1 MDHSKDKFL
10 VQSCVAS
17 DDFARQFAGSDK
29 VDGGQYRK
37 ELVEA
42 LTSMWNNV
50 ASGEANVAVYN
61 KKLHVKHVV
70 DVGSGQDSST
80 VGAAVGGAGSR
91 GSALPSTLSNTNQ
104 PSATDKMSPEQLHDE
119 VASLRRKYDELVA
132 FSVNLTAERDI
143 LNNTL
148 EQTRRDLNREIASR
162 QALEKQG
169 IKSGARGASG
179 SQESKGGGGMSMN
192 TVIIVGI
199 LSFFLAVRAT
209 NTGSAGFLQSLP
221 MLGGLLGFNA
231 AAAPRTALKDEL

>member
-50 ASGEANVAVYN
+50 ASGGNDVAVYN

-70 DVGSGQDSST
+70 DVGSGQDRSA
-80 VGAAVGGAGSR
+80 GGEGGGAGSR
-91 GSALPSTLSNTNQ
+91 ESAFPSTLSNTNQ

-169 IKSGARGASG
+169 IKSGARGAGG
-179 SQESKGGGGMSMN
+179 SQESKGTGGMSMN

-209 NTGSAGFLQSLP
+209 NTGSAGFLESLP

-231 AAAPRTALKDEL
+231 AGAPRTALKDEL